1 MKWLAAVVAV
11 LAVLL
16 FAGGPEASDSRNIQ
30 AIWNLGHVP
39 LFAGLA
45 LLGCAAPFARHH
57 SPLWLFIAC
66 TVLALVLGVG
76 IEGLQRLVGRSFDW
90 LDVWRDV
97 LGVYLG
103 LCLHL
108 ASSKSRAWQ
117 QRMALLGMGG
127 LLLLAALQPMGL
139 VLLDLYAM
147 QKGFPVLAN
156 FETSRELSRWEAERA
171 ERTLTYEQVRQG
183 RQSLRVVY
191 LAGKFPD
198 VTLREMR
205 GDWMAYQYLHVSVFN
220 TLNIPLMIT
229 IKIYDHDHLNR
240 GNHSGDR
247 FDREILMQPGW
258 NDMDIAL
265 DDVKNAPA
273 DRAMDMDSIA
283 GLSFFLKAT
292 NQPVVIYLD
301 DIRLT
306 TG

>member
-16 FAGGPEASDSRNIQ
+16 FAGGPEASDSRIIQ

-45 LLGCAAPFARHH
+45 LLGCAAPFARNQ

-66 TVLALVLGVG
+66 TVLALVLGAG

-90 LDVWRDV
+90 LDVLRDV

-108 ASSKSRAWQ
+108 AISKSRVWQ
-117 QRMALLGMGG
+117 QRIALLGLGG
-127 LLLLAALQPMGL
+127 LLLIAALQPMGL

-156 FETSRELSRWEAERA
+156 FETSLELSRWENERA
-171 ERTLTYEQVRQG
+171 EKALTREQVRQG
-183 RQSLRVVY
+183 RQSLQVVY
-191 LAGKFPD
+191 LAGTFPD
-198 VTLREMR
+198 VTLRELR

-229 IKIYDHDHLNR
+229 IKIYDHDHLYR
-240 GNHSGDR
+240 GNHFGDR
-247 FDREILMQPGW
+247 FDREIMIQPGW

-273 DRAMDMDSIA
+273 DRVMDMEHIA
-283 GLSFFLKAT
+283 GLSFFIEK
-292 NQPVVIYLD
+292 NQQPVVIYLD
-301 DIRLT
+301 DIRLAN
-306 TG
+306 G